1 VAVVV
6 YDVTSTLDG
15 RPPAPLTGQP
25 ASLPASHAGSQAI
38 AQQRSPPAA
47 CITAGTDRQSF
58 LNTPKWIEEV
68 RTERGEDVV
77 IVLVGN
83 KTDLSEKRHVSL
95 EDAEA
100 KAKEHDVIFIETSA
114 KGGVNIKALFRKIA
128 AALPGMDAAE
138 GGTPAKS
145 NLEESI
151 NLEDT
156 NKPKAAGEEGEDWG
170 ACGSC

>member
-1 VAVVV
+1 M
-6 YDVTSTLDG
+6 
-15 RPPAPLTGQP
+15 RPPMLTSV
-25 ASLPASHAGSQAI
+25 AHCA
-38 AQQRSPPAA
+38 
-47 CITAGTDRQSF
+47 DRQSF

-128 AALPGMDAAE
+128 AALPGIDEAE
-138 GGTPAKS
+138 AKEVAGPGKEETAVSVEVGGDSTSETA
-145 NLEESI
+145 
-151 NLEDT
+151 
-156 NKPKAAGEEGEDWG
+156 EDWG
-170 ACGSC
+170 ACGGC

>member
-1 VAVVV
+1 MFMTPLGFVV
-6 YDVTSTLDG
+6 
-15 RPPAPLTGQP
+15 
-25 ASLPASHAGSQAI
+25 
-38 AQQRSPPAA
+38 
-47 CITAGTDRQSF
+47 DRQSF

-128 AALPGMDAAE
+128 AALPGIDDAEAKE
-138 GGTPAKS
+138 VAGPGKEETNVVSVEVGGE
-145 NLEESI
+145 N
-151 NLEDT
+151 
-156 NKPKAAGEEGEDWG
+156 AGEAAEDWG
-170 ACGSC
+170 ACGGC

>member
-1 VAVVV
+1 ML
-6 YDVTSTLDG
+6 S
-15 RPPAPLTGQP
+15 
-25 ASLPASHAGSQAI
+25 
-38 AQQRSPPAA
+38 
-47 CITAGTDRQSF
+47 DRQSF

-114 KGGVNIKALFRKIA
+114 KVRATYHPA
-128 AALPGMDAAE
+128 SLPLS
-138 GGTPAKS
+138 P
-145 NLEESI
+145 
-151 NLEDT
+151 
-156 NKPKAAGEEGEDWG
+156 AAGVFWWEFE
-170 ACGSC
+170 SVLS